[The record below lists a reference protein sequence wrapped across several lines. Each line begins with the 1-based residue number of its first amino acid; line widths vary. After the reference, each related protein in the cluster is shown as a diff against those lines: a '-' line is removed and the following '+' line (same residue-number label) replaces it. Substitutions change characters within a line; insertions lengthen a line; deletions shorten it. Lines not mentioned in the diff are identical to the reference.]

1 VSQTPRQAARVL
13 QYLHTSMPTTLE
25 WGGGARGGGGAAERA
40 CANPCM
46 HAQAFRTVHSPLMQ
60 PFAPHCPYCTS
71 VVLPLTSAG
80 GWRWWGGVRGLHG
93 AQCAQNGLR
102 CTRPTVLRSCSHGLD
117 HVLGYRC
124 RVAAEQ
130 SRMLRVR
137 SSGATVQP
145 CQLRLCAHHIALNT
159 CKGCVWPACMAPKQR
174 APAKERVWCMCKLC
188 YAANSRSATSDNR
201 WTFIKTLSPITAC
214 KHCRQHGSSFGF
226 PCWTP
231 SAAGFPEE
239 PAAPSRSPSPSIAR
253 SSQRR
258 RPNTPPG
265 GPSDGEVGWGGGG
278 AGCMHA
284 VDKRGAEHC
293 GLVPPMAHHG
303 CTHTRAK

>member
-1 VSQTPRQAARVL
+1 MACMEPSVHRMAC
-13 QYLHTSMPTTLE
+13 
-25 WGGGARGGGGAAERA
+25 GAHALLS
-40 CANPCM
+40 CAPVAM
-46 HAQAFRTVHSPLMQ
+46 
-60 PFAPHCPYCTS
+60 
-71 VVLPLTSAG
+71 
-80 GWRWWGGVRGLHG
+80 GW
-93 AQCAQNGLR
+93 
-102 CTRPTVLRSCSHGLD
+102 

-137 SSGATVQP
+137 LRRNRATVSVEAV
-145 CQLRLCAHHIALNT
+145 RLLCPPHSPLT
-159 CKGCVWPACMAPKQR
+159 PKGCVWPACMAPKQR

-188 YAANSRSATSDNR
+188 YAANSRSATSDGR

-214 KHCRQHGSSFGF
+214 QHCRQHGSSFGF

-231 SAAGFPEE
+231 SAAGYPEE
-239 PAAPSRSPSPSIAR
+239 PAAPSRSPSLSIAR

-278 AGCMHA
+278 AGCMQ

-293 GLVPPMAHHG
+293 GRVPPMAHHG